1 MKTIKD
7 SKLLSS
13 LYEEFKEEIPNNLFD
28 LSIYDVF
35 KNFKDY
41 EYIYCIAYE
50 MLIRTDEY
58 NNLIKEYDN
67 LLKNKDTDESEKLY
81 KKIELTK
88 QMNLLGLNKNSFIG
102 FDCGDGNIF
111 EKIKNYKEILESP
124 WSVRTIDKF
133 ILDKSLEYED
143 IYQALIYYYHRIGE
157 LYILKNGTD
166 NQYIKTNIDPI
177 NALFYQNEIY
187 IPCKNKYKKE
197 IQYKLLTS
205 TIYLKELDENF
216 LKTLKE
222 KKTKDLLIN
231 VDTDDNDILSNSSN
245 YSNINKFGKPY
256 IQTETL
262 FSRPKI
268 LFDDAR
274 LINLPINLNL
284 SKEELLILISKV
296 KDEYDDNKNIVR
308 NSIESIF
315 NLVLTNDNTE
325 IPTNMKYV
333 NDHTKTTSRIF
344 PNTRNVFKKNISK
357 AFYIYDLY
365 KIFSKCLIN
374 KRSLIREERRKKIK
388 IIRKETK
395 SNIKRNAYSEI
406 KELRTAVQGEL
417 KRYENNKLLT
427 EIVILS
433 GLSKEQVEYYLTIM
447 KEFIHGVNLIEEKN
461 HLKKEKNP
469 NIFEKSNPK
478 YKDLIIGNS
487 HIIKITKQ
495 DLIKELID

>member
-1 MKTIKD
+1 MKTIKE
-7 SKLLSS
+7 SKFLSN
-13 LYEEFKEEIPNNLFD
+13 LYEEFKEEISNNLFD
-28 LSIYDVF
+28 LSIYKIFENF
-35 KNFKDY
+35 KNY

-58 NNLIKEYDN
+58 NNLLNEYDN
-67 LLKNKDTDESEKLY
+67 LLKNKDITEIEVFD
-81 KKIELTK
+81 KILELTL
-88 QMNLLGLNKNSFIG
+88 QMNLLGLSKNSFIG
-102 FDCGDGNIF
+102 FDCEDGNIF
-111 EKIKNYKEILESP
+111 EKIKKYKEILESP

-133 ILDKSLEYED
+133 ILNKSMEYED
-143 IYQALIYYYHRIGE
+143 IYQALIYYYHSIGE
-157 LYILKNGTD
+157 LYILKNNT
-166 NQYIKTNIDPI
+166 NEYIKTNINPI

-187 IPCKNKYKKE
+187 IPCKNKHKKE

-222 KKTKDLLIN
+222 KKNKDLLMQIAY
-231 VDTDDNDILSNSSN
+231 DDNDLLSNSLN
-245 YSNINKFGKPY
+245 NSNINKFGKSY

-268 LFDDAR
+268 LFDNAR

-284 SKEELLILISKV
+284 SKEELLLLISKV
-296 KDEYDDNKNIVR
+296 KDEYDYNKNIVR

-315 NLVLTNDNTE
+315 NLVLINDNTE
-325 IPTNMKYV
+325 IPANIKHV
-333 NDHTKTTSRIF
+333 NDNSKTTKRLF
-344 PNTRNVFKKNISK
+344 PNTSDVFKKNISK

-374 KRSLIREERRKKIK
+374 KRSLVREKRRKRIK

-395 SNIKRNAYSEI
+395 SNIERNAYSEI
-406 KELRTAVQGEL
+406 KELRRAVQGEL
-417 KRYENNKLLT
+417 KRYENSKLLT
-427 EIVILS
+427 ELVLLS

-447 KEFIHGVNLIEEKN
+447 KEFIHGVNLRGERN
-461 HLKKEKNP
+461 HLKKANNPEVYEKHA
-469 NIFEKSNPK
+469 PK

-487 HIIKITKQ
+487 YIIKSNKK
-495 DLIKELID
+495 DLEKELIN